1 MEALLDEKVRLK
13 AIEGEQKRRDLKQ
26 RYGIQPIMKAT
37 RQNCLDCMWGSA
49 PEVHHYQA
57 LQYQLFPYR
66 FGRNPREEDLLVN
79 VFDNKGNLVG
89 QRYLFEATK
98 KEAA

>member
-37 RQNCLDCMWGSA
+37 RQNCLDCM
-49 PEVHHYQA
+49 
-57 LQYQLFPYR
+57 
-66 FGRNPREEDLLVN
+66 
-79 VFDNKGNLVG
+79 
-89 QRYLFEATK
+89 
-98 KEAA
+98 